1 MKKLYTILFVLVPL
15 MMLGQDHSECPHHGE
30 RGANHSKMLENSSHY
45 FENHS
50 NEQSFSNAAIPY
62 VNDFGNGVGDFTL
75 LINGEGTTNWIVN
88 NAHWANDQQTAI
100 GNANYLQHDD
110 YNDGAQE
117 NWAITPTFDL
127 SQAANPVVSFWEHVH
142 WANYADC
149 ENPATT
155 GLGNGCH
162 EVMYSTDYTGDPNT
176 ASWTVIYNDIFDN
189 VNPDQINISPTNAWG
204 DKMFDLPA
212 SASVTVAFKY
222 TGNFASDWLIDD
234 VRVYDSSAM
243 NFFATANVSGDD
255 VTFSFEIDNFV
266 VGTGA
271 GSDGHIH
278 YSLNGGAEVMVYS
291 DGDLTLNDLPN
302 GTHTIVFSLVDNA
315 HQPLDPPVEVEV
327 TFTTFDGVFACGVY
341 GELTYENGTSGGQT
355 FGSDFTGPDS
365 SELEFT
371 VTPNEGETVTMVIGG
386 ETELNWDWIYV
397 TDADG
402 TILHGPS
409 TGPQDVTIT
418 SDTAVNVYLATD
430 GSVVRTLTFD
440 IACASS
446 TPNVTFSVNMTNYVG
461 GLAETDVVYVN
472 GSFNNWCGECNP
484 MTDNGDGTWS
494 VTLPIEDG
502 DYEYKFTVN
511 GWSSDEQWPA
521 NGTPDCAENADNG
534 SFENRAFSV
543 AGEDLVLPT
552 VYWNL
557 CVGEEPSGDTVDV
570 TFTVNTANVPGG
582 VGEGG
587 MYLGGGI
594 FGGANAHAMQ
604 DDDGDGTWEVTLTLE
619 SGVEGAYTFV
629 NSPANGDDYGGKE
642 DISGQECAF
651 GEWNDRYFGPIT
663 EDTTLMHCY
672 GSCESDGTCPAPPST
687 SMVTFN
693 VDMNAYEGAFSTV
706 HVKGEFNGWSNDGFV
721 MSDDDGDGVYSVTQ
735 ELAHGTYWWKYSI
748 DQWAGQESFS
758 EAIEGCTGNNFGNF
772 DRQITVE
779 GESMEASYC
788 WDSCS
793 APGECVAATTSDVTF
808 SVNMTNYV
816 GGLAETD
823 VVYVNGS
830 FNNWCGECNPMT
842 DNGDGTW
849 SVTLPIEDG
858 DYEYKFTVNG
868 WSSDE
873 QWPANGTP
881 DCAENADNGSFE
893 NRAFSVAGEDLVL
906 PTVYWNLCVGEEP
919 SGDTVDVTFTV
930 NTANVPGGVGEGGMY
945 LGGGI
950 FGGANAHAMQDDDG
964 DGTWEVTLTLESGV
978 EGAYTFVN
986 SPANGD
992 DYGGKEDIS
1001 GQECAFGE
1009 WNDRYFGP
1017 ITEDTTL
1024 MHCYGSCESDGTCPA
1039 PPVTSMVTFNVNMNA
1054 YPGTF
1059 TTVHVKGEFNGWSAD
1074 GFVMSDDD
1082 GDGIYS
1088 VTQEIANGTY
1098 FWKYSIDQWNGQE
1111 SFSGESEGC
1120 TVNNNGNF
1128 DRQITIEEDMEVSY
1142 CWNSC
1147 SNEGCNSALQLR
1159 GILDIDVSGGVGKGV
1174 HLYAVSD
1181 IADLSL
1187 YGLGSANNQQGTDGL
1202 EFTLS
1207 GSVSAGQHI
1216 LVTNSAADAT
1226 GEDVFLEGYLSASE
1240 NFNLI
1245 INGGGS
1251 ALQGNGN
1258 DAYELF
1264 EVIDGNEVVVETFGV
1279 TGNVGDDSQ
1288 SGDYTMDWAY
1298 RDSWAYKDAFGI
1310 WTYAGIDCTDGSTT
1324 TCESNCPYPFVSCD
1338 TSEEVIDFLVSAG
1351 NWRVMAEEG
1360 GHMGVGPGNAFNA
1373 AWWNADPWVKAY
1385 TGLYDDGWM
1394 FDAEGFMTHDTGDDG
1409 TIFGKKPAIDAA
1421 FPENTPYDADIDPD
1435 SGNADN
1441 QEYHNYPLATYTD
1454 SYSVSTLGDY
1464 DTITLG
1470 SNGTIGFYTATAGQE
1485 YQILETGEGYMY
1497 LRNVG
1502 QDGNSWYGKFTNAE
1516 YLSTSNNE
1524 ILDMRIY
1531 PNPVNG
1537 NYVTILTPV
1546 EGLKEIEVYSVTGR
1560 RILNTTIN
1568 NNTLDVSSLNSGFY
1582 MIKVT
1587 IDGQSKV
1594 SKLIVR

>member
-1 MKKLYTILFVLVPL
+1 
-15 MMLGQDHSECPHHGE
+15 
-30 RGANHSKMLENSSHY
+30 
-45 FENHS
+45 
-50 NEQSFSNAAIPY
+50 
-62 VNDFGNGVGDFTL
+62 
-75 LINGEGTTNWIVN
+75 
-88 NAHWANDQQTAI
+88 
-100 GNANYLQHDD
+100 
-110 YNDGAQE
+110 
-117 NWAITPTFDL
+117 
-127 SQAANPVVSFWEHVH
+127 
-142 WANYADC
+142 
-149 ENPATT
+149 
-155 GLGNGCH
+155 
-162 EVMYSTDYTGDPNT
+162 
-176 ASWTVIYNDIFDN
+176 
-189 VNPDQINISPTNAWG
+189 
-204 DKMFDLPA
+204 
-212 SASVTVAFKY
+212 
-222 TGNFASDWLIDD
+222 
-234 VRVYDSSAM
+234 
-243 NFFATANVSGDD
+243 
-255 VTFSFEIDNFV
+255 
-266 VGTGA
+266 
-271 GSDGHIH
+271 
-278 YSLNGGAEVMVYS
+278 
-291 DGDLTLNDLPN
+291 
-302 GTHTIVFSLVDNA
+302 
-315 HQPLDPPVEVEV
+315 
-327 TFTTFDGVFACGVY
+327 
-341 GELTYENGTSGGQT
+341 
-355 FGSDFTGPDS
+355 
-365 SELEFT
+365 
-371 VTPNEGETVTMVIGG
+371 MVIGG
-386 ETELNWDWIYV
+386 ETELNFDWIYV

-430 GSVVRTLTFD
+430 VSIVRTLTFD

-604 DDDGDGTWEVTLTLE
+604 DDDGDGTWEVTVTLE

-629 NSPANGDDYGGKE
+629 NSPADGDDYGGKE

-721 MSDDDGDGVYSVTQ
+721 MSDDDGDG
-735 ELAHGTYWWKYSI
+735 
-748 DQWAGQESFS
+748 
-758 EAIEGCTGNNFGNF
+758 
-772 DRQITVE
+772 
-779 GESMEASYC
+779 
-788 WDSCS
+788 
-793 APGECVAATTSDVTF
+793 
-808 SVNMTNYV
+808 
-816 GGLAETD
+816 
-823 VVYVNGS
+823 
-830 FNNWCGECNPMT
+830 
-842 DNGDGTW
+842 
-849 SVTLPIEDG
+849 
-858 DYEYKFTVNG
+858 
-868 WSSDE
+868 
-873 QWPANGTP
+873 
-881 DCAENADNGSFE
+881 
-893 NRAFSVAGEDLVL
+893 
-906 PTVYWNLCVGEEP
+906 
-919 SGDTVDVTFTV
+919 
-930 NTANVPGGVGEGGMY
+930 
-945 LGGGI
+945 
-950 FGGANAHAMQDDDG
+950 
-964 DGTWEVTLTLESGV
+964 
-978 EGAYTFVN
+978 
-986 SPANGD
+986 
-992 DYGGKEDIS
+992 
-1001 GQECAFGE
+1001 
-1009 WNDRYFGP
+1009 
-1017 ITEDTTL
+1017 
-1024 MHCYGSCESDGTCPA
+1024 
-1039 PPVTSMVTFNVNMNA
+1039 
-1054 YPGTF
+1054 
-1059 TTVHVKGEFNGWSAD
+1059 
-1074 GFVMSDDD
+1074 
-1082 GDGIYS
+1082 IYS

-1098 FWKYSIDQWNGQE
+1098 FWKYSIDQWAGQE

-1147 SNEGCNSALQLR
+1147 SAEGCNSALQLR
-1159 GILDIDVSGGVGKGV
+1159 GVLDIDVSGGVGKGV

-1310 WTYAGIDCTDGSTT
+1310 WTYGGIDCTDGSTT

-1360 GHMGVGPGNAFNA
+1360 GHMGVGPGDAFNA

-1587 IDGQSKV
+1587 INGQSKV